1 MSRRNELSTLTVGF
15 KGSPF
20 RPNFHKKEDLIT
32 DLYTEGGQF
41 MLLDVDPTIP
51 RADKMQRYTANE
63 YVGYYHIFSNGA
75 VYTGRTYTAQSR
87 KLDRFQHTLLSEVP
101 RIDVAGN
108 NMMSDNTKRYRLM
121 TGRAFHNHIVP
132 RDFLPNPDV
141 TSYRRGNFN
150 RYFAQ
155 KRTDLSLIEI
165 SETMYFS
172 LNNDNSAG
180 LDQFTYYAD
189 KISWSI
195 SGKAQDVRNAN
206 RRVLERKEIDLPGI
220 TNYLP
225 DLLEFWRGEDIID
238 DEYQFTNGG
247 ELRYADGRDFIGF
260 YHTLTDG
267 TLKEGVR
274 ASSAERAILFRV

>member
-1 MSRRNELSTLTVGF
+1 MSRRNELFTITVDR
-15 KGSPF
+15 KSMPF

-32 DLYTEGGQF
+32 NLYTEGGEF
-41 MLLDVDPTIP
+41 MLLDVDTTIP
-51 RADKMQRYTANE
+51 RSNKMQRYNAVD
-63 YVGYYHIFSNGA
+63 YIGPYHIFSNGA
-75 VYTGRTYTAQSR
+75 AYTGRTYNAQSR
-87 KLDRFQHTLLSEVP
+87 KLDKFQHTLLNEVE
-101 RIDVAGN
+101 RVDAAGN

-132 RDFLPNPDV
+132 RDFFPNPDL
-141 TSYRRGNFN
+141 TSYQRGNFN

-155 KRTDLSLIEI
+155 RRTDLTLTEI
-165 SETMYFS
+165 SEAMFFS

-195 SGKAQDVRNAN
+195 SGKAQDVRTAN

-220 TNYLP
+220 TNYLT

-238 DEYQFTNGG
+238 DEYQYTTGG
-247 ELRYADGRDFIGF
+247 ELRYADGRDYIGF
-260 YHTLTDG
+260 YHILTDG

-274 ASSAERAILFRV
+274 ASSAERATLFRV

>member
-1 MSRRNELSTLTVGF
+1 
-15 KGSPF
+15 
-20 RPNFHKKEDLIT
+20 
-32 DLYTEGGQF
+32 
-41 MLLDVDPTIP
+41 
-51 RADKMQRYTANE
+51 
-63 YVGYYHIFSNGA
+63 
-75 VYTGRTYTAQSR
+75 
-87 KLDRFQHTLLSEVP
+87 
-101 RIDVAGN
+101 
-108 NMMSDNTKRYRLM
+108 M